1 MHTTFSDLLFN
12 GPIIVSAPG
21 EKDIVQKGRIMFL
34 NICLQLHNLDTEL
47 TLQ

>member
-12 GPIIVSAPG
+12 GPTIVSAPG
-21 EKDIVQKGRIMFL
+21 EDIVQKGRIMFP